1 MGVYSRWTHAQAGLG
16 VASSSQIISSIRKGH
31 TMDFT
36 NMTPEEIYELMK
48 QLEEEM
54 RVRQNRAAIEQEA
67 NQVILDARENGA
79 ATKPP
84 LKWEPVHIDK
94 AFALGETT
102 RKDGTTYVSAI
113 TNNVCIPGECK
124 TGWHEVDDDDTG
136 EQ

>member
-1 MGVYSRWTHAQAGLG
+1 MGAYQLWTHGQAGLG
-16 VASSSQIISSIRKGH
+16 VASSSRTITSIRKDH

-36 NMTPEEIYELMK
+36 NMTPEEIYELMQK
-48 QLEEEM
+48 LEEEM

-124 TGWHEVDDDDTG
+124 TGWHEVDDDTG

>member
-1 MGVYSRWTHAQAGLG
+1 
-16 VASSSQIISSIRKGH
+16 
-31 TMDFT
+31 MDFT

-94 AFALGETT
+94 ACALAEAT
-102 RKDGTTYVSAI
+102 RKDGTIYVSAN

-124 TGWHEVDDDDTG
+124 TGWHEVEDDDTG
-136 EQ
+136 EQQCCHHHQNPNDEGGPPSTASLTWVVP

>member
-1 MGVYSRWTHAQAGLG
+1 MA
-16 VASSSQIISSIRKGH
+16 I
-31 TMDFT
+31 DFE
-36 NMTPEEIYELMK
+36 NMTPEEIYELMQK
-48 QLEEEM
+48 LEEEM

-124 TGWHEVDDDDTG
+124 TGWHEVEDDDTG